1 MNIYLQLL
9 LLAAV
14 VVYIVD
20 LSGFTESWRGLLARL
35 LGVHSLRPLKP
46 FDCGQC
52 MVWWTT
58 LAWAL
63 IQHDLNLA
71 VLAYCAALS
80 FLAIVLG
87 NILDTLRETLIYAIN
102 KIRNI
107 L

>member
-9 LLAAV
+9 YIAAV

-20 LSGFTESWRGLLARL
+20 LSGFTDSWRGLLARL
-35 LGVHSLRPLKP
+35 LGVQTLRPLKP

-52 MVWWTT
+52 MVWWVT
-58 LAWAL
+58 LIWAL
-63 IQHDLNLA
+63 AQGRLTLP

-87 NILDTLRETLIYAIN
+87 SILDTAREILIYAIN